1 MNAIHEY
8 DVVRVTSLDGMRCDA
23 EDVLER
29 APRLGDTATVV
40 MLLTTPD
47 GADGYLLECVAAGGY
62 TRWLAIFP
70 RESIELV
77 AMAP

>member
-1 MNAIHEY
+1 MNAIREY
-8 DVVRVTSLDGMRCDA
+8 DVVRVTSLDGMRCDP

-29 APRLGDTATVV
+29 APRVGDTAAVV

-47 GADGYLLECVAAGGY
+47 GVGGYLLECVAAGGY

-70 RESIELV
+70 RESLELIEP
-77 AMAP
+77 AP

>member
-1 MNAIHEY
+1 MNAIREY
-8 DVVRVTSLDGMRCDA
+8 DVVRVTSLDGMRCDP

-29 APRLGDTATVV
+29 APRVGDTAAVV

-47 GADGYLLECVAAGGY
+47 AVDGYLLECVAAGGY

-70 RESIELV
+70 RESLELIE
-77 AMAP
+77 PTP